1 MKKKGIVDF
10 LKTTMRITITQI
22 ILAAALTCTTL
33 AAHVEAQILDQR
45 VSLSV
50 DDVEIRYILKQIQKQ
65 IAVKFVYSPAAIQA
79 NRKASV
85 DVKDRKLGEILTEIL
100 TPLQINFQVK
110 NNRIL
115 LYRQSSQTLNQGE
128 REGQPV
134 SDPDEVIQQQN
145 ISGKVTDESG
155 QGMPGV
161 NVVVKGTNQGTT
173 TDADGIFTISVENG
187 SETLVFSFIGYALQE
202 VPINNRS
209 VVDVSLVPEART
221 LQEVVV
227 IGYGQQERKDV
238 TGAIGT
244 VKSEELNAMPSATVE
259 NQLQGRIAGVT
270 VTTNGQPGSGA
281 SIRIRGLS
289 TFTGNNSPLYIVDGV
304 QTFDISTL
312 NPNDIDQISVL
323 KDAGAASIYGS
334 RASNGVVLITTKK
347 GKAGEVQVTYNGYYG
362 TQSPGKGYTHLL
374 NAQEM
379 ANLTWL
385 AQKNGGKVPASA
397 QYGNGTDPVLPD
409 YIIPTG
415 TMEGSPSVN
424 PDLYNIDFLKGP
436 IYQIVRANKNGT
448 DWFDELTD
456 AAPMQSHDVAVSG
469 GNAHSNFLLG
479 VNYFN
484 QQGIVLNT
492 FAKRYSIRANSEFT
506 IKKKVRI
513 GENIQVSFRRNSGVN
528 NLNASN
534 PIAQTFQT
542 HPIIPVTDIFGN
554 WAGSAA
560 TEFGAGGNPVA
571 DQSRG
576 KNNKAFDVRLFGNI
590 YAEADILKDFT
601 VRSSFGGS
609 FQFNNYKTFYA
620 KSWEGGFKN
629 SINQLYEGSGYYG
642 GWTWTNTA
650 NYKKS
655 FDSHTINALLGT
667 EAVADNIGGNLDA
680 SRQNFVSED
689 PDFWVLTNGSATSAT
704 NSSSSYTPRTT
715 LSFFARVDYSF
726 KDKYLL
732 SATVRRDGSSVFAH
746 GNKYGNFPAVTGAW
760 RISEE
765 SFMKTQ
771 NFINDLKLRV
781 GYGIMGSQFAAGTT
795 DQYDVYDSYAGST
808 DYDLSG
814 SGNSTFP
821 GYKRSVI
828 PNANV
833 QWEENKTTNIGLDFT
848 LFNNSLD
855 VMVDVYEKR
864 TEKLLYSVESPGV
877 VGVFAANAALN
888 VGSMK
893 NRGIDLQITKR
904 GKFGKAWR
912 YEAGLVYTMY
922 RNEITEID
930 NRTGTTYF
938 DAGNFVRNE
947 EGFPF
952 FSFYGYQI
960 EGLWQSQDEID
971 AADNFDGEAGTDFQS
986 GAAIGRFRYQDSN
999 GDGTITDDDRVHFGD
1014 PNPKFTAGLNL
1025 TVGYR
1030 NFDLTVFLYGVAGR
1044 DIINYTKYY
1053 TDFYSSAQ
1061 GVKSN
1066 DLLYNSWT
1074 PENPS
1079 AKTPIAEEAASFSS
1093 NQAANS
1099 YYLEDGS
1106 YLRAKNIQLSY
1117 SLSDTWLSNHG
1128 LGKARIYL
1136 QATNV
1141 FTLTKYSGLDPELG
1155 ESSVPGNKT
1164 ANGVDVGN
1172 YPMVRQFL
1180 VGVNLSF

>member
-1 MKKKGIVDF
+1 MKNKGVVDF
-10 LKTTMRITITQI
+10 FKATMKITITQI
-22 ILAAALTCTTL
+22 ILASVLTCTTL

-50 DDVEIRYILKQIQKQ
+50 EEAELRYIFRQIQKQ

-79 NRKASV
+79 DRKASIQV
-85 DVKDRKLGEILTEIL
+85 SDKRLGEILEEFL
-100 TPLQINFQVK
+100 TPLQIRFQVK

-115 LYRQSSQTLNQGE
+115 LYTQNSQALNHPEQEEQSISEQEITQQT
-128 REGQPV
+128 
-134 SDPDEVIQQQN
+134 
-145 ISGKVTDESG
+145 ISGTVRDESG

-161 NVVVKGTNQGTT
+161 NVVVKGTTRGTT
-173 TDADGIFTISVENG
+173 TDASGNYTIPVESG

-202 VPINNRS
+202 VSINNRS

-221 LQEVVV
+221 LEEVVV
-227 IGYGQQERKDV
+227 IGYGEQERKDV

-244 VKSEELNAMPSATVE
+244 VKSEDLNAVPSSTVE

-289 TFTGNNSPLYIVDGV
+289 TFTGHNNPLYIVDGV

-347 GKAGEVQVTYNGYYG
+347 GKPEEVQITYNGYYG
-362 TQSPGKGYTHLL
+362 TQSPGRGYTHLL
-374 NAQEM
+374 DPREM

-385 AQKNGGKVPASA
+385 AQKNGGKVPSSG
-397 QYGNGTDPVLPD
+397 QYGNGAEPVLPD

-415 TMEGSPSVN
+415 ASEGSPSVN

-436 IYQIVRANKNGT
+436 IYQIVRANKQGT

-456 AAPMQSHDVAVSG
+456 NASIQNHDLTVSG
-469 GNAHSNFLLG
+469 GNDNSTYLLG
-479 VNYFN
+479 FNYFN

-492 FAKRYSIRANSEFT
+492 FSKRYSLRANSEFK
-506 IKKKVRI
+506 IKKKIRI
-513 GENIQVSFRRNSGVN
+513 GENIQVSYRRNSGVN

-534 PIAQTFQT
+534 PIARTFQT
-542 HPIIPVTDIFGN
+542 HPIIPVTDIFNN

-560 TEFGAGGNPVA
+560 TEFSAGGNPVA

-576 KNNKAFDVRLFGNI
+576 KNNKAFDIRLLGNI
-590 YAEADILKDFT
+590 YAEADVMKDLT
-601 VRSSFGGS
+601 VRTSFGGS
-609 FQFNNYKTFYA
+609 FQLNYYKTFYA
-620 KSWEGGFKN
+620 KSWEGSFKN
-629 SINQLYEGSGYYG
+629 SINQLYEGSGYYA
-642 GWTWTNTA
+642 GWTWTNTI

-655 FDSHTINALLGT
+655 IGAHAISALLGT
-667 EAVADNIGGNLDA
+667 ESVADNIGGSLDA
-680 SRQNFVSED
+680 SRQNFVSEN
-689 PDFWVLTNGSATSAT
+689 PDFWVLTNGTATSAT
-704 NSSSSYTPRTT
+704 NSSFSYTPRTT
-715 LSFFARVDYSF
+715 MSFFVRADYNYR
-726 KDKYLL
+726 DKYLF
-732 SATVRRDGSSVFAH
+732 SATIRRDGSSVFAP
-746 GNKYGNFPAVTGAW
+746 GNKYGNFPAVTAAW

-765 SFMKTQ
+765 SFMESQ
-771 NFINDLKLRV
+771 NFIDDLKLRV

-808 DYDLSG
+808 DYDITG
-814 SGNSTFP
+814 SGGSTVA

-828 PNANV
+828 PNRSV
-833 QWEENKTTNIGLDFT
+833 QWEENKTANIGVDFV
-848 LFNNSLD
+848 LFKNLLD
-855 VMVDVYEKR
+855 VTVDLYEKR

-877 VGVFAANAALN
+877 VGVFAANAAFN

-893 NRGIDLQITKR
+893 NRGIDLQITNR
-904 GKFGKAWR
+904 GKFGGAWR
-912 YEAGLVYTMY
+912 YEAGLVYTAY
-922 RNEITEID
+922 RNEITKID
-930 NRTGTTYF
+930 SRTGTTYF
-938 DAGNFVRNE
+938 DAGDFVRNE

-960 EGLWQSQDEID
+960 AGIWQSQDEID
-971 AADNFDGEAGTDFQS
+971 DAGNIDGNPATGFQP
-986 GAAIGRFRYQDSN
+986 GAAIGRFRYQDTN
-999 GDGTITDDDRVHFGD
+999 NDGVITDADRVHFGD
-1014 PNPKFTAGLNL
+1014 PNPDFTAGLNL

-1044 DIINYTKYY
+1044 DIINYTKFY

-1061 GVKSN
+1061 GVKSK

-1074 PENPS
+1074 PENTS
-1079 AKTPIAEEAASFSS
+1079 AKTPIVEEAASFST
-1093 NQAANS
+1093 NQAPNS

-1117 SLSDTWLSNHG
+1117 SFPEMWLKNRGIS
-1128 LGKARIYL
+1128 KARIYL
-1136 QATNV
+1136 QTTNL
-1141 FTLTKYSGLDPELG
+1141 FTVTNYSGLDPELG

-1164 ANGVDVGN
+1164 ANGIDVGN
-1172 YPMVRQFL
+1172 YPTVRQFL